1 MMVSYLRRGFKMMLD
16 IAHIIWA
23 ISYVK
28 EHQTEIQASFWS
40 RYKDI
45 TRSNKQDKDRD
56 DDEMVTEDFETEEIT
71 IAETN
76 AWFQLQKYKPRC
88 DDYYLNENQN
98 DTADEN
104 TTLSAPLLERS
115 IQ

>member
-1 MMVSYLRRGFKMMLD
+1 M
-16 IAHIIWA
+16 
-23 ISYVK
+23 
-28 EHQTEIQASFWS
+28 HQTEIQTSFWS

-45 TRSNKQDKDRD
+45 TRSYKQDKNRD
-56 DDEMVTEDFETEEIT
+56 GDEMVTGDFGTEGIT
-71 IAETN
+71 LAETN